1 MVRRVLVVDDHDD
14 VRAAIVTLLTADG
27 FAVVGEAAN
36 AEQALTVARREG
48 PGVVLLDIRLPG
60 PDGFAVAREL
70 SCLSPAPTVVLM
82 SSREAGVYGTGEDAT
97 GTLGDLPAQ
106 TRQAIRNIASILAD
120 HGGALA
126 DVVRMT
132 CYLADINHFALFDAA
147 YSTALGRMSPA
158 RTTVG
163 TTGLPAG
170 ELVEIEATAY
180 IP

>member
-82 SSREAGVYGTGEDAT
+82 SSREAGVYGPELERSTAEGFITKSDLSGAT
-97 GTLGDLPAQ
+97 LRRVLGD
-106 TRQAIRNIASILAD
+106 
-120 HGGALA
+120 
-126 DVVRMT
+126 VV
-132 CYLADINHFALFDAA
+132 A
-147 YSTALGRMSPA
+147 
-158 RTTVG
+158 
-163 TTGLPAG
+163 
-170 ELVEIEATAY
+170 
-180 IP
+180 

>member
-1 MVRRVLVVDDHDD
+1 VVEPAGHY
-14 VRAAIVTLLTADG
+14 AL
-27 FAVVGEAAN
+27 AVKRGDW
-36 AEQALTVARREG
+36 LF
-48 PGVVLLDIRLPG
+48 I
-60 PDGFAVAREL
+60 
-70 SCLSPAPTVVLM
+70 
-82 SSREAGVYGTGEDAT
+82 AGQTGEDGT